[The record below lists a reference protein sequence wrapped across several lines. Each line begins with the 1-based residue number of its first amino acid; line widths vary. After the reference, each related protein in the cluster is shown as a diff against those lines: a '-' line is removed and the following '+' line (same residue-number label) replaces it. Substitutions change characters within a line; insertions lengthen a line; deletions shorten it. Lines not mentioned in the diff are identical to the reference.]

1 MTVIGQGFPPESV
14 VMIMWSSS
22 TGSVVTTTNSSGQL
36 RATLMILVPDII
48 GPREA
53 IARGYKASAPFLVV
67 SSSSQPGGSDDE
79 LIYRTE
85 GG

>member
-1 MTVIGQGFPPESV
+1 
-14 VMIMWSSS
+14 
-22 TGSVVTTTNSSGQL
+22 
-36 RATLMILVPDII
+36 MILVPDII

-79 LIYRTE
+79 LIYRAE